1 MFYLCSMCPPNASRA
16 RGRARRR
23 RLSLDPPIG
32 WVDVADLGGLSGCR
46 AVADGSWLGSR
57 GVDGW
62 WVVWEA
68 FLRSGECA
76 GVDGRVRSS
85 WSVLLSERQGA
96 PGCGLARG

>member
-1 MFYLCSMCPPNASRA
+1 M
-16 RGRARRR
+16 RRFAVQFGTSLR
-23 RLSLDPPIG
+23 DAHEPLSLDPPIG